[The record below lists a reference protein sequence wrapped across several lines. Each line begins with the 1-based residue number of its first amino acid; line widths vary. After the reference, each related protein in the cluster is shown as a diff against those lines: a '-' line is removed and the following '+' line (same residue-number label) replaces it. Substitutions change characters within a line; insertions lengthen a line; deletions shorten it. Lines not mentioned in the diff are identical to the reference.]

1 MKQPQELTK
10 RTLLGLQKDQLIDHI
25 LDLQRYIR
33 YSTGTTFYA
42 NHVHETPY
50 GSIYSQTL
58 TAAHKLLGR
67 LQNIPSHSDRVRS
80 KVNAIHQNVTDHGK
94 GRASQIALLATN
106 SPKKSR
112 ARKPHRPTATN
123 AKSATF
129 HARKRTSY
137 RKTIHA
143 EKSVVKSE
151 DGRIIYIY
159 LTPKLIQNIDLVSKT
174 LSLSNWGYSGMMDD
188 SVGIEE
194 GHQTLP
200 IVTIVEHYEFLNDL
214 LKDQKCEGNGFQSA
228 DELSRTLE
236 DLWIAIKKDSRGN
249 THESK
254 ALPKQ
259 VDIDDFFDLL
269 HLLINKCH
277 NAT

>member
-1 MKQPQELTK
+1 MTTPLYELFFWTIIKKNSGYIRRPGINLMMTCTLYSRVRRRKRSWGFPFLQEFPRMKQPQELTQ

-67 LQNIPSHSDRVRS
+67 LQNIPSHSDRVKS
-80 KVNAIHQNVTDHGK
+80 KVNAIHQSVTDHGK
-94 GRASQIALLATN
+94 GRTSQIALLATN

-137 RKTIHA
+137 RIKSTHA
-143 EKSVVKSE
+143 EK
-151 DGRIIYIY
+151 YIY
-159 LTPKLIQNIDLVSKT
+159 LSKLIH
-174 LSLSNWGYSGMMDD
+174 G
-188 SVGIEE
+188 
-194 GHQTLP
+194 
-200 IVTIVEHYEFLNDL
+200 
-214 LKDQKCEGNGFQSA
+214 
-228 DELSRTLE
+228 
-236 DLWIAIKKDSRGN
+236 
-249 THESK
+249 
-254 ALPKQ
+254 
-259 VDIDDFFDLL
+259 
-269 HLLINKCH
+269 
-277 NAT
+277 